1 MKFIMALTLL
11 MFFTLP
17 VGARSEV
24 KLIYLNTAES
34 QVMFDHATDRDDFF
48 DLLRY
53 YETQQS
59 QAYCGVASAVMVL
72 NAMNITAPANPVYY
86 PNSQFNQTSV
96 LNKKVLALGLTAPFI
111 NKQGLTLDQEASLL
125 KTYPAVSVGVHH
137 MSDHSKDN
145 KTMILSALS
154 THNQYVIVNF
164 LRKGLGQEGAF
175 GHFSV
180 LAAYNH
186 ASDSVLVLDVA
197 RYKYPPFWVKM
208 ADLLN
213 AMNTAD
219 SRSKQTRGYL
229 IVGRKT

>member
-1 MKFIMALTLL
+1 MKFIMTLIL
-11 MFFTLP
+11 PIFFILP
-17 VGARSEV
+17 VSANSEV

-34 QVMFDHATDRDDFF
+34 QDMLDHATYRGDFY

-72 NAMNITAPANPVYY
+72 NAMKVTAPANPVYY
-86 PNSQFNQTSV
+86 PYSQFNQTSV

-111 NKQGLTLDQEASLL
+111 NRHGITLDQEASLL
-125 KTYPAVSVGVHH
+125 KTYPAVSVRVHH
-137 MSDHSKDN
+137 VSGHYKDN

-154 THNQYVIVNF
+154 TPSQYVIVNF

-197 RYKYPPFWVKM
+197 RYKYPPYWVKM
-208 ADLLN
+208 ADLLT
-213 AMNTAD
+213 AMDTMD
-219 SRSKQTRGYL
+219 SRFKQKRGYL

>member
-1 MKFIMALTLL
+1 MKFIVTLTLL
-11 MFFTLP
+11 MSFILP
-17 VGARSEV
+17 VGASSEV
-24 KLIYLNTAES
+24 KLIYLNAAES

-72 NAMNITAPANPVYY
+72 NAMNITAPADPVYY
-86 PNSQFNQTSV
+86 PYRQFNQTSV
-96 LNKKVLALGLTAPFI
+96 LNEKVLALGLTAPFI
-111 NKQGLTLDQEASLL
+111 NSHGITLDEEASLL
-125 KTYPAVSVGVHH
+125 KTYPEVLVGVYH
-137 MSDHSKDN
+137 MGDRSKDN

-154 THNQYVIVNF
+154 TPSQYVIVNF

-180 LAAYNH
+180 LAAYNDT
-186 ASDSVLVLDVA
+186 SDSVLVLDVA